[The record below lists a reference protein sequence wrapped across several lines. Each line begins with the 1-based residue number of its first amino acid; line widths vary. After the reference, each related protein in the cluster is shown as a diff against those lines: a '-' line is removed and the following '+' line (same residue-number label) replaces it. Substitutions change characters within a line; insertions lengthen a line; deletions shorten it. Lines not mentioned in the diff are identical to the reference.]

1 MMLRT
6 AFSAAAVAMGG
17 YAAEAHPLLEESRS
31 TLSAAQQQRLEGIL
45 SGDVDK
51 TQVEIVLARFDEDLE
66 WSDLY
71 SSITTVYNKGKPL
84 STGKYDAV
92 PLENKGREGHT

>member
-1 MMLRT
+1 VLLVL
-6 AFSAAAVAMGG
+6 AVVH
-17 YAAEAHPLLEESRS
+17 AAEGHPLLEESRS
-31 TLSAAQQQRLEGIL
+31 TLSAAQQQRLEDIL

-51 TQVEIVLARFDEDLE
+51 TQVEIVLARFDEDLD

-84 STGKYDAV
+84 TAEKSDAV
-92 PLENKGREGHT
+92 LLENKGREGHT